1 MRNASERKDIRKAEK
16 IAKEIEQKRI
26 DFVVAAM
33 STVQGRAWFHDL
45 LARCN
50 IFDGTFTHD
59 PHLEAFTKG
68 QRNIGLMIY
77 NDIVANCP
85 DHFVT
90 MMKEANIQE
99 IVYDRRDSR
108 PADGNDADGTAD
120 DEYSGSEDADG

>member
-1 MRNASERKDIRKAEK
+1 MRNAAERKDIRKAEK
-16 IAKEIEQKRI
+16 LAGEIERKRI

-33 STVQGRAWFHDL
+33 STTQGRAWFHEL
-45 LARCN
+45 LVRCN
-50 IFDGTFTHD
+50 IFDGTFTGD
-59 PHLEAFTKG
+59 SHLEAFTKG

-99 IVYDRRDSR
+99 IVYDRRDAS
-108 PADGNDADGTAD
+108 PADGDDLDGTAD
-120 DEYSGSEDADG
+120 GEYPGSEDANG

>member
-1 MRNASERKDIRKAEK
+1 MRNAAERKDIRKAEK
-16 IAKEIEQKRI
+16 IAKEIDRKRV

-45 LARCN
+45 LVRCA
-50 IFDGTFTHD
+50 IFDGTFTGD
-59 PHLEAFTKG
+59 SHLEAFTKG

-85 DHFVT
+85 DYFVT

-99 IVYDRRDSR
+99 IVYDRRDNG
-108 PADGNDADGTAD
+108 PAAVDGTAD
-120 DEYSGSEDADG
+120 DEYTGSEDADG